1 MFLLNLFLINLW
13 TQWSMYC
20 RAEQLSLNP
29 NHPRHSLYS
38 SSILPRDFHTEL
50 KVSSVVRHLSPDNF
64 VHKESFK
71 LSHRDDIQQLHRS
84 NKDQLHTVVIAC
96 KQRNL
101 DVLKQILF
109 DVSTPSSPQYGQHL
123 TYEQVTK
130 LTANEESANH
140 ILKYLQLHELAVI
153 SHTLN
158 YEFIT
163 VEASIGKLERL
174 LKAQFYEFS
183 HVSNPTVR
191 FNRCLDYSLPDV
203 LHNHVSHVFNTVQF
217 PAPLTLTLRGKK
229 DDRLRSDGAVVE
241 PLVDEVPG
249 KVTPALL
256 KRVYNID
263 SNDGSHIGSQAIFAA
278 IEQTFSPSDLTYFQ
292 NYFHL
297 PLEPVAVDIGGHMAD
312 NACQQKHGQ
321 NCGEANLDVQYMMA
335 TAQHVPTTFYYF
347 DDENNDFLLSWIIE
361 VSNMSQPPLV
371 FSISYGIDE
380 SFLPPS
386 YTDAFDI
393 AAIKLGVQGVT
404 IVASSG
410 DDGAVS
416 PQARQNPLSCGYNPS
431 FPASSPYV
439 TAVGGTMVSRRG

>member
-1 MFLLNLFLINLW
+1 MN
-13 TQWSMYC
+13 C
-20 RAEQLSLNP
+20 RAEQLSSN
-29 NHPRHSLYS
+29 PRHSLYN
-38 SSILPRDFHTEL
+38 SIAPRDFHAEL
-50 KVSSVVRHLSPDNF
+50 KESSVVRNLNPDNF

-71 LSHRDDIQQLHRS
+71 LSHRDDLQQLHRS
-84 NKDQLHTVVIAC
+84 EKDQLHTVVIAC

-101 DVLKQILF
+101 DSLKQILF

-123 TYEQVTK
+123 KYEEVMK
-130 LTANEESANH
+130 LTANAESANH
-140 ILKYLQLHELAVI
+140 ILKYLQLHEIAVI

-158 YEFIT
+158 YEYIT

-183 HVSNPTVR
+183 HVSDPTVR
-191 FNRCLDYSLPDV
+191 FHRCLDYSLPDV
-203 LHNHVSHVFNTVQF
+203 LISHVSHVFNTVQF
-217 PAPLTLTLRGKK
+217 PAPLRGKK
-229 DDRLRSDGAVVE
+229 DVRLHSDGAVVE
-241 PLVDEVPG
+241 PLVGEVSG

-256 KRVYNID
+256 KRVYKID
-263 SNDGSHIGSQAIFAA
+263 SNDGSHVGSQAIFAT

-292 NYFHL
+292 NYFNL
-297 PLEPVAVDIGGHMAD
+297 PVEPVAVDIGGHMAD

-321 NCGEANLDVQYMMA
+321 NCGEANLDVQYMMS
-335 TAQHVPTTFYYF
+335 TAQHVPTTFYYYE
-347 DDENNDFLLSWIIE
+347 DVNNDFLLSWIIE
-361 VSNMSQPPLV
+361 VSNMAQPPLV
-371 FSISYGIDE
+371 FSISYGMDE

-386 YTDAFDI
+386 YAEEFDL
-393 AAIKLGVQGVT
+393 AAIRLGVQGVT

-439 TAVGGTMVSRRG
+439 TAVGGTMVSVVGASFTLLYDRVNS